1 MNDVMIRYTSKVYK
15 SILTNRIYKVVD
27 EFTPLHRGG
36 YLVNGFGYQLHNTT
50 NSDIS
55 KVTIESPS
63 YAPKSQYMPGETEAG
78 QSHPTILLFD
88 NMAIFDNKEEKAR
101 KYTVTIQV
109 LLRKVYCHLTIRLS
123 S

>member
-1 MNDVMIRYTSKVYK
+1 M
-15 SILTNRIYKVVD
+15 
-27 EFTPLHRGG
+27 
-36 YLVNGFGYQLHNTT
+36 NGFGYQLHNTT

-88 NMAIFDNKEEKAR
+88 NMAIFDNKEEMYKIYNKFLQWKKEPLKPEFMKKIEAQRVHPFIRLCHLLHLPPPTSRYYGAR
-101 KYTVTIQV
+101 KKNAH
-109 LLRKVYCHLTIRLS
+109 RS
-123 S
+123 